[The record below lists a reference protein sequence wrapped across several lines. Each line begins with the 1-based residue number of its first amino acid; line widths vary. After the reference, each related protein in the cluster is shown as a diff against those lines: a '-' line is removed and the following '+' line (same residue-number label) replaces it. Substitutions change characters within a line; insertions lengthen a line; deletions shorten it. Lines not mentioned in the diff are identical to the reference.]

1 MLSSMFLAFVSLSQA
16 AAASGTP
23 TGVVD
28 TSLLPPT
35 GLWSRS
41 CGNDVDLHWNDV
53 SSAETGFV
61 ILRRDLP
68 AAAFQEVAVVA
79 AGVTTYLDSG
89 VASGAH
95 VYAVA
100 TRGLFQGQTRTS
112 PPSERKRVH
121 LPGSAP
127 VITTDL
133 PSDLSNDFSDAFTFH
148 VTATDPDGDRV
159 SLRLQNPQYGMVFE
173 PVIDM
178 PSPATLEVRW
188 RRDGDY
194 RAQELPVRLVFESD
208 CAARLEHDVRPARVG
223 NGGPPFL
230 SADVTGDGTLDALAV
245 GGSWNPLGP
254 ATSVFV
260 FAGAPTPSGA
270 HVARLLAP
278 GDDLV
283 PAEHGLQC
291 ADVDLDGTLDVFA
304 RGNLG
309 TIHVWKGGAGL
320 VGTPAPS
327 ASLQGGSG
335 PFDLVDLDGDGVL
348 DVVQSASSL
357 TVGGNASAG
366 SLFVWFGAGGYA
378 GVRAPDRVLTAPVPA
393 VNDALGS
400 QTLYADV
407 TGDGELEL
415 LATARQAVFVWD
427 SLELSA
433 GSLAPHAVLTPGS
446 SNLSLREIRVV
457 DLSADGVLDV
467 LRGNHLWQGG
477 PVLSGAVSASAT
489 LAGQPGVELTTV
501 ATADLNGDGNL
512 DALLTGPLD
521 FDGAFDTGGFYL
533 WAGAGPSGSVTPSA
547 TLRVPGAAS
556 FDNLTSARLVD
567 LDDDGILDVLAY
579 SIYVEG
585 PVTDAGA
592 MFVWYGGVGLSG
604 LRAQDARLGL
614 VDAST
619 GSLLTSYGVHLGD
632 LDHDGRLDVAAAAPW
647 YGPGRVHIYRSPGR
661 FAGDLGSTVSLG
673 YASGT
678 VPRIEELADVTGD
691 GVLDLAV
698 GTSLGRILVW
708 RGGPGLL
715 GATTPDAV
723 LTGSPQLGLYDF
735 GCPDVDRDGIRD
747 ILYGDPLKD
756 GTVVDAGAI
765 EFWKGG
771 AGLSG
776 TRSANVTL
784 TVPGA
789 RSNDRLAN
797 DGLRF
802 GDWTGDGILD
812 LIAITPD
819 ADASNTVNDSG
830 ALYLWN
836 GATLTT
842 GGQAIPLLAPLSY
855 NALGRR

>member
-1 MLSSMFLAFVSLSQA
+1 MLSLLFLTLVSLPQSA
-16 AAASGTP
+16 SASGTP

-28 TSLLPPT
+28 TSLLPPS

-41 CGNDVDLHWNDV
+41 CGHDVELHWTDV

-79 AGVTTYLDSG
+79 AGATTYLDSG
-89 VASGAH
+89 LASGAH

-121 LPGSAP
+121 LPGAAP

-133 PSDLSNDFSDAFTFH
+133 PSDLSNDFSDTFTFH

-173 PVIDM
+173 PAIDV

-208 CAARLEHDVRPARVG
+208 CGARLEHDVRPARVG
-223 NGGPPFL
+223 GGGAPFL
-230 SADVTGDGTLDALAV
+230 AADVTGDGTLDALAI
-245 GGSWNPLGP
+245 GGSFVPFGP
-254 ATSVFV
+254 AASVFV
-260 FAGAPTPSGA
+260 FAGAPTPSGT

-283 PAEHGLQC
+283 PTEHGLQC
-291 ADVDLDGTLDVFA
+291 ADADLDGTLDLFA
-304 RGNLG
+304 RGSLG
-309 TIHVWKGGAGL
+309 PIHVWKGGAGL

-335 PFDLVDLDGDGVL
+335 PFDLVDLDGDGIL
-348 DVVQSASSL
+348 DVVQSAHSL
-357 TVGGNASAG
+357 TVSGNANAG
-366 SLFVWFGAGGYA
+366 SLFVWFGSGGYT

-393 VNDALGS
+393 VNDDLGS

-415 LATARQAVFVWD
+415 LATAHQAVFVWD

-446 SNLSLREIRVV
+446 SSLSLREVRVV

-467 LRGNHLWQGG
+467 LRGNHLWHGG
-477 PVLSGAVSASAT
+477 PALSGAVSATAT

-501 ATADLNGDGNL
+501 STSDLNGDGKT
-512 DALLTGPLD
+512 DALLTGQLD
-521 FDGAFDTGGFYL
+521 FGGAFDTGGFYL
-533 WAGAGPSGSVTPSA
+533 WAGAGPTGNVAPAA

-556 FDNLTSARLVD
+556 FDNLNSARIVD
-567 LDDDGILDVLAY
+567 LDDDGTLDVLAY
-579 SIYVEG
+579 SIYVDG

-592 MFVWYGGVGLSG
+592 MFVWYGGAGLGG
-604 LRAQDARLGL
+604 LRTQDARLGL

-619 GSLLTSYGVHLGD
+619 GSELTFYGVHVDD
-632 LDHDGRLDVAAAAPW
+632 LDHDGRLDIAAAAPW
-647 YGPGRVHIYRSPGR
+647 FGPGRVHVYASPGR
-661 FAGDLGSTVSLG
+661 FSGDVAPSVSLG

-678 VPRIEELADVTGD
+678 VPRIQELADVSGD
-691 GVLDLAV
+691 GVPDLVV

-708 RGGPGLL
+708 RGGPTLL
-715 GATTPDAV
+715 GATTPQAV
-723 LTGSPQLGLYDF
+723 LTGSAQLGLYDF
-735 GCPDVDRDGIRD
+735 PCRDVDRDGIRD
-747 ILYGDPLKD
+747 ILYGDPFRD
-756 GTVVDAGAI
+756 WAVVDAGSI
-765 EFWKGG
+765 EFWRGG
-771 AGLSG
+771 AALSG
-776 TRSANVTL
+776 TRGADVTL
-784 TVPGA
+784 AIPGA
-789 RSNDRLAN
+789 RSGDRLGN

-802 GDWTGDGILD
+802 GDWSGDGILD
-812 LIAITPD
+812 LIALTPD
-819 ADASNTVNDSG
+819 ADASNSVQDSG
-830 ALYLWN
+830 ALYFWN

-842 GGQAIPLLAPLSY
+842 GGSSIALLAPLSN